1 MKGGTK
7 TRNEVMIVDPTRI
20 QPSRAVKLSARLREE
35 FKKQERE
42 EKKQSAQLK
51 KQMKVKVAALVDEL
65 ADLFGTMNVK
75 KKETNVEDLFSGL
88 SISNA
93 KGKSKRKLK
102 KLRKS
107 KRTKRVKRVKR
118 NRKVLKSKKIKN
130 IKH

>member
-7 TRNEVMIVDPTRI
+7 TRNEVMIVDPSRI
-20 QPSRAVKLSARLREE
+20 QPPRAVKLSARRREE
-35 FKKQERE
+35 FKKQEID
-42 EKKQSAQLK
+42 KKRQSAQLK
-51 KQMKVKVAALVDEL
+51 KQMKVKVAALVDDL

-88 SISNA
+88 SISNNA

-107 KRTKRVKRVKR
+107 KRTKRVKR